1 VLLDLGLPVMDGLEV
16 AKALREDE
24 EFSDVYIAALTGW
37 GAEADRRR
45 TAEAGFDAHLTKPV
59 ELGALE
65 EVLARCTAPAG

>member
-1 VLLDLGLPVMDGLEV
+1 MDGLEV
-16 AKALREDE
+16 ARALRQDE
-24 EFSDVYIAALTGW
+24 TFADVFIAALTGW

-65 EVLARCTAPAG
+65 EVLSRCTAAAD